1 MQLEDLLKTPEE
13 IIVPEPEPMNIPDYM
28 LNDPEIVGYPD
39 VEMQDDIYRWVAN
52 DIRFNATVKDFGC
65 GRGDFGDVYLKTL
78 WPNSDDKYIGI
89 DKNPFLIEAGVKK
102 WRSKYE
108 LSLKHSDWFDEFTM
122 TDYTVC
128 IGSLNEIESKDLG
141 DLLWKTL
148 LHALKTTK
156 ERVIFVLNTEPEDG
170 YNHFSLDMIIYTL
183 SGFPNNPFKIDC
195 SRYKGICKLTVF
207 CNEFE
212 L

>member
-1 MQLEDLLKTPEE
+1 MQLEDLLKSPEE

-28 LNDPEIVGYPD
+28 LNDPKIVGYPD
-39 VEMQDDIYRWVAN
+39 AEMQDDIYRWVAN
-52 DIRFNATVKDFGC
+52 SIRSGASVKDFGA
-65 GRGDFGDVYLKTL
+65 GRGDFADAYLKNL

-89 DKNPFLIEAGVKK
+89 DKNPFLIEAGIQK

-108 LSLKHSDWFDEFTM
+108 FALKHGDWFDEFVI

-128 IGSLNEIESKDLG
+128 IGSLNEPETPEPMDFFYR
-141 DLLWKTL
+141 TMT
-148 LHALKTTK
+148 HALQTTK
-156 ERVIFVLNTEPEDG
+156 EQVIFVFNTEPEDG
-170 YNHFSLDMIIYTL
+170 YNHFPLNKVIKIL
-183 SGFPNNPFKIDC
+183 SDWKPFRLDC

>member
-13 IIVPEPEPMNIPDYM
+13 IIVPKPEPMNIPDYM

-39 VEMQDDIYRWVAN
+39 VEMQDDIYRWVEN

-65 GRGDFGDVYLKTL
+65 GRGDFGHAYLKYAR
-78 WPNSDDKYIGI
+78 PNSDDLYIGI
-89 DKNPFLIEAGVKK
+89 DKNPFLIEAGIRK

-108 LSLKHSDWFDEFTM
+108 FALKHGDWFDEFTM

-128 IGSLNEIESKDLG
+128 IGSLNEVETADPM
-141 DLLWKTL
+141 DFFFRTL
-148 LHALKTTK
+148 THALQTTK
-156 ERVIFVLNTEPEDG
+156 EQVIFVFNTEPEEG
-170 YNHFSLDMIIYTL
+170 YNHFPLDKVIDIL
-183 SGFPNNPFKIDC
+183 SEWKPFRLDC